1 MLSVTRAATN
11 VLKRADTYVNAF
23 SYPQTTAIIGE
34 GGAWQ
39 NSIRF
44 LDMASCLISILDVVV
59 LYIGKV
65 NPQSLQPLNE
75 A

>member
-1 MLSVTRAATN
+1 MCLVT
-11 VLKRADTYVNAF
+11 DTYVNAF
-23 SYPQTTAIIGE
+23 SYPHTPAMIRA

-59 LYIGKV
+59 L
-65 NPQSLQPLNE
+65 
-75 A
+75 